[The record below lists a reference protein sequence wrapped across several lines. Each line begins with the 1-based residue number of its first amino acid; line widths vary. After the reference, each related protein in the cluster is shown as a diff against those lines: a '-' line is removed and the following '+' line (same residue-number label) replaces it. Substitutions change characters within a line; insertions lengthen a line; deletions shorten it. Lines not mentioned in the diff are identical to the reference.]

1 MIAAIVVHSTGINW
15 GQAFISAITIVVG
28 LGTIVTFVATWVNKR
43 RENQQTRFELMI
55 DKAIDSLGKAVGGRL
70 DKVDEH
76 LVEQDKRLT
85 RIDRNTNTDST

>member
-1 MIAAIVVHSTGINW
+1 MIAAVVVHSTGINW